1 MKGKKTIPDTED
13 IRDDFIK
20 AGAIKEYAKE
30 LRKNIKR
37 MTEGLAKELGRADGN
52 EVIGLVAKMELC
64 DEIVEDIVW
73 LESKMAGEEDEV
85 ENIIKAQIC
94 CLNQGCGEYCPYA
107 KHDRSECKLKL
118 TEDTKNL
125 LIQLKKKADAYD
137 EMMRDACEEMMRNS

>member
-20 AGAIKEYAKE
+20 SGAIKKYAKE

-37 MTEGLAKELGRADGN
+37 KTEGLAKELGRASGN
-52 EVIGLVAKMELC
+52 EVIGLMAKMELC
-64 DEIVEDIVW
+64 DEIVEDIDW
-73 LESKMAGEEDEV
+73 LESEMADEEDEV

-94 CLNQGCGEYCPYA
+94 CKVQDCGEYCPYA
-107 KHDRSECKLKL
+107 KYDRSECKLKL

-125 LIQLKKKADAYD
+125 LRQLKKKADAYE
-137 EMMRDACEEMMRNS
+137 EMMRDD